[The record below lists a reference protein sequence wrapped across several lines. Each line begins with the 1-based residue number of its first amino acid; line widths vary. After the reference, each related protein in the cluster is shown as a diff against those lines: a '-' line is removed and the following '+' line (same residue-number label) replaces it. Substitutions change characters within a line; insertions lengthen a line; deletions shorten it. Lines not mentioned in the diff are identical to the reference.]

1 MCWERGGEEEE
12 GGGGGVG
19 IGGGGGGGGRSE
31 GLGRLRLWVL
41 EGLKDGFFFLVVV
54 RRKEG

>member
-1 MCWERGGEEEE
+1 VSWEGGEEGEEE
-12 GGGGGVG
+12 GGGGV
-19 IGGGGGGGGRSE
+19 GGGGGGRIE

-54 RRKEG
+54 PRKEG